1 MAICI
6 SRSMQ
11 SAISQA
17 ASGTSAS
24 SFRRTNLSRRLRRST
39 RGKARRDATPRI
51 IFSILKGT
59 ASTSLSTC
67 GRLRELRR
75 PPYGDSM
82 AVMLKWDFL
91 QVFFF
96 CVVAFSSGQAWSLEK
111 VRLGIS
117 TKNVV
122 LMPFYYAKDKQLFEK
137 NGLDMEI
144 IQIRS
149 NLQLAGLTS
158 GDLDFITSI
167 GPAIEAISKGM
178 PLKGVGVVYRAP
190 LFSLL
195 SKLPN
200 AKALEG
206 KKISVS
212 RIGSESH
219 LNGVMMLEKGGA
231 DSKKVTWIQ
240 TGSTALNMVALE
252 RGLVEGA
259 VLSPPFNGMM
269 ARQGFKILMRSGDVI
284 DLSPFNGL
292 VTTTQRLQTHSGR
305 IKNTLKAMIESL
317 RTIRQDKKG
326 VLAYIQKTFNVDLG
340 VAEEAYDDI
349 IGVMLDD
356 MYMPESALKKY
367 LETAYA
373 RGDIAKAMA
382 VNEIVDYSLLRSLK

>member
-1 MAICI
+1 
-6 SRSMQ
+6 
-11 SAISQA
+11 
-17 ASGTSAS
+17 
-24 SFRRTNLSRRLRRST
+24 
-39 RGKARRDATPRI
+39 
-51 IFSILKGT
+51 
-59 ASTSLSTC
+59 
-67 GRLRELRR
+67 
-75 PPYGDSM
+75 M
-82 AVMLKWDFL
+82 AVMLKWHFL

>member
-1 MAICI
+1 
-6 SRSMQ
+6 
-11 SAISQA
+11 
-17 ASGTSAS
+17 
-24 SFRRTNLSRRLRRST
+24 
-39 RGKARRDATPRI
+39 
-51 IFSILKGT
+51 
-59 ASTSLSTC
+59 
-67 GRLRELRR
+67 
-75 PPYGDSM
+75 
-82 AVMLKWDFL
+82 
-91 QVFFF
+91 
-96 CVVAFSSGQAWSLEK
+96 
-111 VRLGIS
+111 
-117 TKNVV
+117 
-122 LMPFYYAKDKQLFEK
+122 MPFYYAKDKQLFEK

>member
-1 MAICI
+1 MP
-6 SRSMQ
+6 S
-11 SAISQA
+11 
-17 ASGTSAS
+17 
-24 SFRRTNLSRRLRRST
+24 
-39 RGKARRDATPRI
+39 K
-51 IFSILKGT
+51 
-59 ASTSLSTC
+59 
-67 GRLRELRR
+67 
-75 PPYGDSM
+75 
-82 AVMLKWDFL
+82 LKWKHL
-91 QVFFF
+91 LVLIF
-96 CVVAFSSGQAWSLEK
+96 CFVGLSLKHAWPLEK

-117 TKNVV
+117 TRNVV
-122 LMPFYYAKDKQLFEK
+122 LMPFYYAKDKGLFEK

-200 AKALEG
+200 AKSLEG

-219 LNGVMMLEKGGA
+219 LNGVMMLDKGGA

-240 TGSTALNMVALE
+240 TGSTALNMLPLE

-259 VLSPPFNGMM
+259 VLSPPFTGVM
-269 ARQGFKILMRSGDVI
+269 ARKGFKILMRSGDVI
-284 DLSPFNGL
+284 DSSPFNGL
-292 VTTTQRLQTHSGR
+292 VTTTQRLQTHPER
-305 IKNTLKAMIESL
+305 IRSALKAMIESS
-317 RTIRQDKKG
+317 RIIRQDKRG
-326 VLAYIQKTFNVDLG
+326 LIPYIQNSFNVDLG

-356 MYMPESALKKY
+356 LFMPESALKKY
-367 LETAYA
+367 LDAAYA
-373 RGDIAKAMA
+373 RGDISKAMT
-382 VNEIVDYSLLRSLK
+382 VNEIVDYSFLRSVK

>member
-1 MAICI
+1 M
-6 SRSMQ
+6 RV
-11 SAISQA
+11 
-17 ASGTSAS
+17 
-24 SFRRTNLSRRLRRST
+24 
-39 RGKARRDATPRI
+39 K
-51 IFSILKGT
+51 
-59 ASTSLSTC
+59 
-67 GRLRELRR
+67 
-75 PPYGDSM
+75 
-82 AVMLKWDFL
+82 LKWEHLPVLF
-91 QVFFF
+91 VCF
-96 CVVAFSSGQAWSLEK
+96 VVLSSEQAWSLEK

-137 NGLDMEI
+137 YGLDMEI
-144 IQIRS
+144 VQIRS

-178 PLKGVGVVYRAP
+178 PLKGVAVVYRAP

-200 AKALEG
+200 SKALEG

-240 TGSTALNMVALE
+240 TGSTALNMLPLE

-259 VLSPPFNGMM
+259 VLSPPFTGVM
-269 ARQGFKILMRSGDVI
+269 ARKGFKILMRSGDVI
-284 DLSPFNGL
+284 DSSPFNGL
-292 VTTTQRLQTHSGR
+292 VTTTQRLQTHPER
-305 IKNTLKAMIESL
+305 IRNALKAMIESVHM
-317 RTIRQDKKG
+317 IRQDKKG
-326 VLAYIQKTFNVDLG
+326 VIAYIRKSFNVDLG

-356 MYMPESALKKY
+356 LFMPENALKKY
-367 LETAYA
+367 LDTALA
-373 RGDIAKAMA
+373 RGDISKAMT
-382 VNEIVDYSLLRSLK
+382 VNEIVDYSLLRSAK